1 MISLRHKL
9 WIGFGTL
16 LLILLAVS
24 LLTAVVLTRYSHALE
39 QVFRENYDS
48 VTYCDQMKDAID
60 QLNLRALLLIWNP
73 APAAQIDAEAE
84 IDKFQAQ
91 PRSGIQNITLPGERE
106 HTDHLDDLWRQYQID
121 LDQFDLAPA
130 AKRAQLYSS
139 IASPRLQTDPRNGPM
154 DRRCEHLQ
162 YGLGRRPGEANPR

>member
-39 QVFRENYDS
+39 RVFRENYDS
-48 VTYCDQMKDAID
+48 VTYCDQMKDAMD

-73 APAAQIDAEAE
+73 APR
-84 IDKFQAQ
+84 
-91 PRSGIQNITLPGERE
+91 PRSTPRGKVRNFRSI
-106 HTDHLDDLWRQYQID
+106 
-121 LDQFDLAPA
+121 
-130 AKRAQLYSS
+130 S
-139 IASPRLQTDPRNGPM
+139 IAN
-154 DRRCEHLQ
+154 
-162 YGLGRRPGEANPR
+162 